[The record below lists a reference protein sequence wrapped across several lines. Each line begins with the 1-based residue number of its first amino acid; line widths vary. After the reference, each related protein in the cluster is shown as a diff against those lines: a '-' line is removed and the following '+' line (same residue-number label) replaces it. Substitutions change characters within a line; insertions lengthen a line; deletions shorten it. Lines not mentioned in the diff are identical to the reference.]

1 MIGKGKTV
9 ANGKVLQ
16 KGCEYILQ
24 NCTVLEIIA
33 GKHYYVVRF
42 KEERA
47 KKPMRKPYKPKIAQK
62 KNVKQKKRGQF
73 YLCQK
78 CRDEFMKAR
87 KL

>member
-1 MIGKGKTV
+1 MVGKGKTV

-16 KGCEYILQ
+16 RGCEYVLK

-42 KEERA
+42 KGERG
-47 KKPMRKPYKPKIAQK
+47 KKQMRKPYKPKVEK
-62 KNVKQKKRGQF
+62 KNNTKQNKRGKF

-78 CRDEFMKAR
+78 CRDEFLKAKR
-87 KL
+87 I